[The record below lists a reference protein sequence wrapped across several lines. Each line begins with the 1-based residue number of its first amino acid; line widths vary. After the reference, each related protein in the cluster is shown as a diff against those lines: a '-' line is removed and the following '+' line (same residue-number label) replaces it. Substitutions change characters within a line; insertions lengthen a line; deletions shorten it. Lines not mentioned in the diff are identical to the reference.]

1 MSVRLDKWLQV
12 ARMFKTR
19 SQATHACELGRVQV
33 NGQPSKAHRH
43 LALGDRVELSQGE
56 WQRILVVQELRDKP
70 GPKAEA
76 AGVYEDLSPPR
87 PAADPL
93 ARLMRRPPALRE
105 RGAGRPTKKD
115 RREIELWEN
124 PEATDPELGQE

>member
-33 NGQPSKAHRH
+33 NGQPAKAHRH
-43 LALGDRVELSQGE
+43 LALDDRVELSQGE
-56 WQRILVVQELRDKP
+56 WQRVLVVKELRDKP

-87 PAADPL
+87 PAPDPL

-115 RREIELWEN
+115 RREIELWEK
-124 PEATDPELGQE
+124 PEADPELG